1 MTNKNTKTPVMVVQ
15 ELSVKKGLAPPLYDL
30 IVSQMGTHQNRFD
43 YQVTLDGIQAIG
55 TGTSKQISKH
65 NAAHNLLLK
74 LKELGRYNPEEFP
87 VQQFT
92 RELKKNVTMLDPIR
106 DSMPSSALNF
116 VGPLKDLCLQQK
128 IKDPEFT
135 LISEVGPPHN
145 KEFTFECKLA
155 SIITRATAATKKMA
169 KQLAAKDMF
178 DRLKDVLPSIL
189 EEFVRS
195 QEDHQNAITSGSEA
209 VMNTYNQLYG
219 STVPNKNVK
228 IEEYPLTLS
237 RLMVEKEKTI
247 KDFEKDLAERSE
259 ASLQRILNALDLKVI
274 PFVLKEDPFIVSLN
288 VTIDT
293 PLTMIGMG
301 KTREEA
307 QNKALQDLFK
317 VMDSFMRL

>member
-247 KDFEKDLAERSE
+247 KDFEK
-259 ASLQRILNALDLKVI
+259 
-274 PFVLKEDPFIVSLN
+274 VS
-288 VTIDT
+288 TS
-293 PLTMIGMG
+293 LTMCYDEPR
-301 KTREEA
+301 KF
-307 QNKALQDLFK
+307 Q
-317 VMDSFMRL
+317 

>member
-1 MTNKNTKTPVMVVQ
+1 MTNKTTKTPVMVVQ
-15 ELSVKKGLAPPLYDL
+15 ELSVKKGLAPPIYDL

-43 YQVTLDGIQAIG
+43 YQVTLDGVQAIG

-65 NAAHNLLLK
+65 NAAHNLLLT
-74 LKELGRYNPEEFP
+74 LKELGKYNPEELP

-92 RELKKNVTMLDPIR
+92 RDFKNVTISDPMG

-178 DRLKDVLPSIL
+178 DRLKDILPSIL
-189 EEFVRS
+189 EEFNRS
-195 QEDHQNAITSGSEA
+195 QEDHQKAINSTSDI
-209 VMNTYNQLYG
+209 VLNKFNQLYG
-219 STVPNKNVK
+219 NTVPNKNVK
-228 IEEYPLTLS
+228 MEEYPLTLS
-237 RLMVEKEKTI
+237 RLMIEKEKTI
-247 KDFEKDLAERSE
+247 KDFEK
-259 ASLQRILNALDLKVI
+259 
-274 PFVLKEDPFIVSLN
+274 VS
-288 VTIDT
+288 TSK
-293 PLTMIGMG
+293 TM
-301 KTREEA
+301 
-307 QNKALQDLFK
+307 L
-317 VMDSFMRL
+317 

>member
-116 VGPLKDLCLQQK
+116 VGK
-128 IKDPEFT
+128 
-135 LISEVGPPHN
+135 
-145 KEFTFECKLA
+145 
-155 SIITRATAATKKMA
+155 
-169 KQLAAKDMF
+169 
-178 DRLKDVLPSIL
+178 
-189 EEFVRS
+189 VRS
-195 QEDHQNAITSGSEA
+195 SSF
-209 VMNTYNQLYG
+209 
-219 STVPNKNVK
+219 
-228 IEEYPLTLS
+228 
-237 RLMVEKEKTI
+237 VE
-247 KDFEKDLAERSE
+247 
-259 ASLQRILNALDLKVI
+259 
-274 PFVLKEDPFIVSLN
+274 
-288 VTIDT
+288 
-293 PLTMIGMG
+293 
-301 KTREEA
+301 
-307 QNKALQDLFK
+307 
-317 VMDSFMRL
+317 